1 MRSRWFF
8 VTSGLILGVILPQFA
23 VSYELRTH
31 GELTRQA
38 FDASKNVHTYLEVL
52 GISSDQIFSPE
63 TVTNRRALAQFE
75 NTGTAADWMVE
86 GSIREDDF
94 SKSPIAD
101 AAGCV
106 PPLNPPSAINRVYN
120 HFLDVQRNGAG
131 VTVGG
136 YQAGASASDWALGRQ
151 DRGPAS
157 TQNQFSLP
165 DARAYQYQSLTAASN
180 ADREKYT
187 ALMFRALG
195 QVLHLVEDMAQPQ
208 HTRNDPHP
216 DCSDGVSWVIGG
228 HSWYEQYIEA
238 RALGQ
243 PFLKAGVP
251 PGLVLGGY
259 SAIDNRPYQAFFS
272 DAGQRGLADFSSRN
286 FFSAGTNLGR
296 FFNPCGGLLAPPC
309 EPANYKTE
317 VKSAAINTF
326 KDSLAVPIT
335 FYVRDVVD
343 NITGILIRDVRVASR
358 SLWDEHL
365 EKVNKSPSFTLNR
378 FNYDAMADILLPRAV
393 GYAAGFLDRFF
404 RGVTYVSMDDRSFVI
419 SAGGEAMEGT
429 FELFH
434 ERDGNRSRLASWTL
448 SIEAEGAS
456 PSLQVPRLPPEEGA
470 ASFCWLIFR
479 GRLGDEPDAIAA
491 SPTGCPLE
499 GPKPPSPP
507 LGHWLVYWCGDFFNP
522 HQYKYAMFW
531 IGSVEESFVRIYVTD
546 ATPQVTCSRIAI
558 LPAGDPPP
566 GDPPPGAFT
575 EHPNRS

>member
-1 MRSRWFF
+1 
-8 VTSGLILGVILPQFA
+8 VILYTRST
-23 VSYELRTH
+23 VDR
-31 GELTRQA
+31 LTG
-38 FDASKNVHTYLEVL
+38 L
-52 GISSDQIFSPE
+52 
-63 TVTNRRALAQFE
+63 
-75 NTGTAADWMVE
+75 
-86 GSIREDDF
+86 
-94 SKSPIAD
+94 
-101 AAGCV
+101 
-106 PPLNPPSAINRVYN
+106 PLNDIPLTSESVWDQA
-120 HFLDVQRNGAG
+120 LL
-131 VTVGG
+131 
-136 YQAGASASDWALGRQ
+136 QAGKK
-151 DRGPAS
+151 P
-157 TQNQFSLP
+157 
-165 DARAYQYQSLTAASN
+165 
-180 ADREKYT
+180 K
-187 ALMFRALG
+187 
-195 QVLHLVEDMAQPQ
+195 
-208 HTRNDPHP
+208 
-216 DCSDGVSWVIGG
+216 
-228 HSWYEQYIEA
+228 
-238 RALGQ
+238 
-243 PFLKAGVP
+243 
-251 PGLVLGGY
+251 
-259 SAIDNRPYQAFFS
+259 
-272 DAGQRGLADFSSRN
+272 
-286 FFSAGTNLGR
+286 
-296 FFNPCGGLLAPPC
+296 
-309 EPANYKTE
+309 
-317 VKSAAINTF
+317 
-326 KDSLAVPIT
+326 
-335 FYVRDVVD
+335 
-343 NITGILIRDVRVASR
+343 
-358 SLWDEHL
+358 
-365 EKVNKSPSFTLNR
+365 FTLNR

>member
-1 MRSRWFF
+1 MTRRVLVSWI
-8 VTSGLILGVILPQFA
+8 SLALSWLPA
-23 VSYELRTH
+23 KASAYELRTH
-31 GELTRQA
+31 GEITRHA
-38 FDASKNVHTYLEVL
+38 YDASDNLRIYLEQI
-52 GISSDQIFSPE
+52 GISQTHAFAPNE
-63 TVTNRRALAQFE
+63 ATPRALLAGFV
-75 NTGTAADWMVE
+75 NTGTALDWMME
-86 GSIREDDF
+86 GAIREDDF
-94 SKSPIAD
+94 SKSIMGTIF
-101 AAGCV
+101 GCV
-106 PPLNPPSAINRVYN
+106 QPENPPSQIDRVFN
-120 HFLDVQRNGAG
+120 HFLDVQRAG
-131 VTVGG
+131 RGLSVGTNLG
-136 YQAGASASDWALGRQ
+136 LPASHWALGLQ
-151 DRGPAS
+151 GRGVGPG
-157 TQNQFSLP
+157 QNQFSLP
-165 DARAYQYQSLTAASN
+165 DVREYQYQSLTASSLEARDKN
-180 ADREKYT
+180 T
-187 ALMFRALG
+187 ALMFRGIG
-195 QVLHLVEDMAQPQ
+195 QVLHVLEDMAQPQ
-208 HTRNDPHP
+208 HTRNDPHA
-216 DCSDGVSWVIGG
+216 DCADGVSWLVGG
-228 HSWYEQYIEA
+228 HSWYEEYIEA
-238 RALGQ
+238 KVLGR
-243 PFLKAGVP
+243 PFRSLNDPGTLVFGGYPIVP
-251 PGLVLGGY
+251 TGSYQDFFSGPGL
-259 SAIDNRPYQAFFS
+259 S
-272 DAGQRGLADFSSRN
+272 GLADFSSRN
-286 FFSAGTNLGR
+286 FLSAGTNFGGSA
-296 FFNPCGGLLAPPC
+296 NPCAGLTEPPC
-309 EPANYKTE
+309 EL
-317 VKSAAINTF
+317 AAYLLRDIVYSINTL
-326 KDSLAVPIT
+326 KGTLTAALT
-335 FYVRDVVD
+335 FYARDVLD
-343 NITGILIRDVRVASR
+343 RITNQQVPTVSLSSR
-358 SLWDEHL
+358 SVWDQHL
-365 EKVNKSPSFTLNR
+365 EKIDKRPKFTLNR

-566 GDPPPGAFT
+566 GNPPPGAFT

>member
-1 MRSRWFF
+1 M
-8 VTSGLILGVILPQFA
+8 I
-23 VSYELRTH
+23 
-31 GELTRQA
+31 
-38 FDASKNVHTYLEVL
+38 
-52 GISSDQIFSPE
+52 
-63 TVTNRRALAQFE
+63 
-75 NTGTAADWMVE
+75 E
-86 GSIREDDF
+86 GAIREDDF
-94 SKSPIAD
+94 MDHTLGRPF
-101 AAGCV
+101 GC
-106 PPLNPPSAINRVYN
+106 PRPNNPLSDTDRSLN
-120 HFLDVQRNGAG
+120 HFLDVQRGGRGLTAGPLTLGAP
-131 VTVGG
+131 
-136 YQAGASASDWALGRQ
+136 ARNWALGTEK
-151 DRGPAS
+151 RGTGAG
-157 TQNQFSLP
+157 QNQFSLP
-165 DARAYQYQSLTAASN
+165 DVRDYQYVSLTASN
-180 ADREKYT
+180 RDDREKAT
-187 ALMFRALG
+187 ARMFRALG
-195 QVLHLVEDMAQPQ
+195 HVLHLLEDMAQPQ
-208 HTRNDPHP
+208 HTRNDRHLGCA
-216 DCSDGVSWVIGG
+216 DIDIVNAVVGTR
-228 HSWYEQYIEA
+228 SWYEEYIEA
-238 RALGQ
+238 RTLRQGF
-243 PFLKAGVP
+243 PRDTEIP
-251 PGLVLGGY
+251 PPLVLAGY
-259 SAIDNRPYQAFFS
+259 SVVSNRPYEEFFS
-272 DAGQRGLADFSSRN
+272 EAGQRGLADFTSRN
-286 FFSAGTNLGR
+286 FLSARTN
-296 FFNPCGGLLAPPC
+296 FENSCDGLVEPPC
-309 EPANYKTE
+309 EVVAYQPRTQPF
-317 VKSAAINTF
+317 VTNTL
-326 KDSLAVPIT
+326 KGSVSGNVILYT
-335 FYVRDVVD
+335 RSTVD
-343 NITGILIRDVRVASR
+343 RLTGLPLNDIPLTSESV
-358 SLWDEHL
+358 WDQAL
-365 EKVNKSPSFTLNR
+365 LQAGKKPKFTLNR